1 MGSGNIFLIRPLKPI
16 RSKPLGWK
24 IISDYSMLSVEI
36 WNRIL
41 LRFPNN
47 VMMITNDIEVYML
60 CVALFIP
67 ILFHTKL

>member
-1 MGSGNIFLIRPLKPI
+1 MGSGNIFLIRPLKPL

-24 IISDYSMLSVEI
+24 IIFYTMLSVEI

-47 VMMITNDIEVYML
+47 VMIITNDIEVYML